1 MEVENI
7 QHERE
12 DVFPLTQKE
21 AERKG
26 ITNRADV
33 NRNCLFAR
41 RLVKLRSEKGLPQQK
56 LADALDVSKS
66 TISLYETGDTVPD
79 AKNIV
84 RLCNIFG
91 VSCDYLLC
99 QTNYRRPKDERLTI
113 EEMGYSEKA
122 AQKLNDLDLFRVRD
136 KSTHVV
142 LPFSPKES
150 FNLICEDER
159 FPKMMQLVS
168 DAYQMKIGSVRWK
181 SEYGDTLDEASNL
194 EIKGCRMTLY
204 TIGEGSMP
212 LGEVAEVYLQRAS
225 EIFKDIVRDFPT
237 EDLKNGV
244 EYHMFI
250 NGNVYNPL
258 LKDKYHER
266 EWEHDTRTNEEVQR
280 ETEELRKALYATEQD
295 E

>member
-41 RLVKLRSEKGLPQQK
+41 RLVKLRSEKGLTQQK

-91 VSCDYLLC
+91 VSRDYLLC

-142 LPFSPKES
+142 LPFLSKES

-237 EDLKNGV
+237 EDLKTGV

>member
-1 MEVENI
+1 M
-7 QHERE
+7 
-12 DVFPLTQKE
+12 LK
-21 AERKG
+21 
-26 ITNRADV
+26 
-33 NRNCLFAR
+33 C
-41 RLVKLRSEKGLPQQK
+41 
-56 LADALDVSKS
+56 SKS

-84 RLCNIFG
+84 GLCDIFG

-99 QTNYRRPKDERLTI
+99 QTDYRRPENERLTI

-136 KSTHVV
+136 KATHVA

-159 FPKMMQLVS
+159 FSKMMQLVS

-225 EIFKDIVRDFPT
+225 ELFKDIVRDFPT
-237 EDLKNGV
+237 EDPETGA

-250 NGNVYNPL
+250 NGNIYNPL

-266 EWEHDTRTNEEVQR
+266 EWEHDARTDEEVRR
-280 ETEELRKALYATEQD
+280 EEEDLRKALDSTEQD

>member
-1 MEVENI
+1 MEVPI
-7 QHERE
+7 
-12 DVFPLTQKE
+12 FPVTPKE
-21 AERKG
+21 AEEYG
-26 ITNRADV
+26 IENRAEA
-33 NRNCLFAR
+33 NRNCPFAR
-41 RLVKLRSEKGLPQQK
+41 RLASLRQENGLTQQK
-56 LADALDVSKS
+56 LADLLKCSKS

-91 VSCDYLLC
+91 VSCDYMLC

-113 EEMGYSEKA
+113 EEMGYSEKT

-136 KSTHVV
+136 KATHVA

-159 FPKMMQLVS
+159 FSKMMQLVS

-212 LGEVAEVYLQRAS
+212 LGEVSEVYLQRAS

-237 EDLKNGV
+237 EDSETGA

-266 EWEHDTRTNEEVQR
+266 EWEHDTRTDEEVQR
-280 ETEELRKALYATEQD
+280 ETEELRKALYSTEQD

>member
-41 RLVKLRSEKGLPQQK
+41 RLVKLRSEKGLTQQK

-122 AQKLNDLDLFRVRD
+122 AQKLNNLDLFRVRD

-237 EDLKNGV
+237 EDLKTGV

>member
-1 MEVENI
+1 MEVPI
-7 QHERE
+7 
-12 DVFPLTQKE
+12 FPVTPKE
-21 AERKG
+21 AEEYG
-26 ITNRADV
+26 IENRAEA
-33 NRNCLFAR
+33 NRNCPFAR
-41 RLVKLRSEKGLPQQK
+41 RLASLRQEKGLTQQK
-56 LADALDVSKS
+56 LADLLKCSKS

-84 RLCNIFG
+84 RLCDIFG

-99 QTNYRRPKDERLTI
+99 QTNYRRAEDERLTI

-136 KSTHVV
+136 KATHVA

-159 FPKMMQLVS
+159 FSKMMLLVS

-181 SEYGDTLDEASNL
+181 SECGDTLDEASNL

-212 LGEVAEVYLQRAS
+212 LGE
-225 EIFKDIVRDFPT
+225 IFKDIVRDCPT
-237 EDLKNGV
+237 EDPETGA
-244 EYHMFI
+244 EYHMCI

-266 EWEHDTRTNEEVQR
+266 EWEHDTRTDEEVRR
-280 ETEELRKALYATEQD
+280 EAEDLRKALDSTEQD

>member
-1 MEVENI
+1 MDI
-7 QHERE
+7 PI
-12 DVFPLTQKE
+12 FPVTPKE
-21 AERKG
+21 AEKYG
-26 ITNRADV
+26 ITNRAEA
-33 NRNCLFAR
+33 NRNCPFAR
-41 RLVKLRSEKGLPQQK
+41 RLASLRNEKGLTQQK
-56 LADALDVSKS
+56 LADTLGVSKS

-84 RLCNIFG
+84 RLCDIFG

>member
-41 RLVKLRSEKGLPQQK
+41 RLVKLRSEKGLTQQK

-237 EDLKNGV
+237 EDLKTGV

-266 EWEHDTRTNEEVQR
+266 EWEHDTRTNGEVQR

>member
-1 MEVENI
+1 ME
-7 QHERE
+7 
-12 DVFPLTQKE
+12 
-21 AERKG
+21 A
-26 ITNRADV
+26 
-33 NRNCLFAR
+33 NRNCPFAR
-41 RLVKLRSEKGLPQQK
+41 RLASLRQEKGLTQQK
-56 LADALDVSKS
+56 LADLLKCSKS

-84 RLCNIFG
+84 RLCDIFG

-99 QTNYRRPKDERLTI
+99 QTNYRRAKDERLTI

-136 KSTHVV
+136 KATHVA

-159 FPKMMQLVS
+159 FSKMMQLVS

-225 EIFKDIVRDFPT
+225 ELFKDIVRDFPT
-237 EDLKNGV
+237 EDPETGA

-266 EWEHDTRTNEEVQR
+266 EWEHDTRTDEEVRR
-280 ETEELRKALYATEQD
+280 EAEDLRKALASTEQD

>member
-1 MEVENI
+1 MEVENF
-7 QHERE
+7 QHEQE

-26 ITNRADV
+26 ITNRAEV
-33 NRNCLFAR
+33 NRNSPFAR
-41 RLVKLRSEKGLPQQK
+41 RLVKLRNEKGLTQQK

-99 QTNYRRPKDERLTI
+99 QTNYRRPKDDRRTI
-113 EEMGYSEKA
+113 EEMGYSEKT
-122 AQKLNDLDLFRVRD
+122 AQKLDELDLFKARD
-136 KSTHVV
+136 KSSRVV
-142 LPFSPKES
+142 LPFSPKAS
-150 FNLICEDER
+150 FNLICEDDR
-159 FPKMMQLVS
+159 FTKMMQLVS
-168 DAYQMKIGSVRWK
+168 DAYQMKIGSARWE

-204 TIGEGSMP
+204 TVGEGSMP
-212 LGEVAEVYLQRAS
+212 LGDVAEVYLQRAS
-225 EIFKDIVRDFPT
+225 ELFKDIVRDFPT
-237 EDLKNGV
+237 EDPDTGV

-258 LKDKYHER
+258 LKDKYHSR
-266 EWEHDTRTNEEVQR
+266 EWEHDTRTDEEFQQDVEALRQALL
-280 ETEELRKALYATEQD
+280 EELD

>member
-41 RLVKLRSEKGLPQQK
+41 RLVKLRSEKGLTQQK

-237 EDLKNGV
+237 EDPETGA

-266 EWEHDTRTNEEVQR
+266 EWEHDTRTDEEVRR
-280 ETEELRKALYATEQD
+280 EAEDLRKALDSTEQD